1 MKYAVLSI
9 LAVILLAGVLLI
21 IKSALF
27 RVIKTEE
34 NCSASGEKKSFWSKY
49 AGIYESF
56 MKKDERAYEKI
67 LADPSIQGPKKLN
80 VYGAPYVWAV
90 LKKIGAVPVREQE
103 EGQG

>member
-21 IKSALF
+21 IKSTLF
-27 RVIKTEE
+27 RVIKSEE

-56 MKKDERAYEKI
+56 MKKDERAYERMYTLI
-67 LADPSIQGPKKLN
+67 PSRSSRKGSPRACCR
-80 VYGAPYVWAV
+80 YGNDSAEHCQRR
-90 LKKIGAVPVREQE
+90 KDG
-103 EGQG
+103 